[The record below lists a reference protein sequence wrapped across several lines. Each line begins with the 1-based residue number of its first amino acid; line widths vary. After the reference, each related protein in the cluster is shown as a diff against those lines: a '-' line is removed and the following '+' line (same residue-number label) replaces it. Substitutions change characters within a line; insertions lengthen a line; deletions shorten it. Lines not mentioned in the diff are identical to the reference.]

1 MANNWNPIRDLVLL
15 QERMNRLFE
24 DATHRHTG
32 DTGSTDDEQD
42 IERAEWTPQADVFE
56 KDEAFVIALDLPAID
71 RSSLDI
77 SVDHDR
83 LVVRGARKAET
94 ENRRRS
100 ERPHGRFFRKF
111 TLPSD
116 VNQSAI
122 AADYKDGELR
132 ITLPRRRPEQSRKV
146 EIKIS

>member
-1 MANNWNPIRDLVLL
+1 
-15 QERMNRLFE
+15 
-24 DATHRHTG
+24 
-32 DTGSTDDEQD
+32 
-42 IERAEWTPQADVFE
+42 
-56 KDEAFVIALDLPAID
+56 LPAID

-83 LVVRGARKAET
+83 LVIRGARKGET

-111 TLPSD
+111 TLPSE

-122 AADYKDGELR
+122 SADYKDGELR